1 VCENRYSNGAG
12 MITFSKGKIV
22 AVDNKSGHYKPNIKS
37 LDAVD
42 SAIEKIGKKYPNVL
56 NNKSKWRK

>member
-1 VCENRYSNGAG
+1 

-42 SAIEKIGKKYPNVL
+42 SAIEKIGKKYSNVL
-56 NNKSKWRK
+56 NNK